1 MKTKQYIGKPVEFPH
16 FPHGRWKPNKLSRF
30 DSTEKAQEVP
40 KNILI
45 KDLKKKKIEHTEI
58 ARLRFM
64 KIHIVPSTHHVEA
77 KESAKK

>member
-45 KDLKKKKIEHTEI
+45 KDLKKKIRAYRNSPI
-58 ARLRFM
+58 
-64 KIHIVPSTHHVEA
+64 KIHENTYSPFNTSR
-77 KESAKK
+77 